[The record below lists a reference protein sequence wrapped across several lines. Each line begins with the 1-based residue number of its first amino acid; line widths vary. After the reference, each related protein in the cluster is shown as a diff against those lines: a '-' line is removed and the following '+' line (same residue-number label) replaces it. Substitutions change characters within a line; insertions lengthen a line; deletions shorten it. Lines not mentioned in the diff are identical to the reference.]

1 MAIQS
6 LGQAAVMVLARQAA
20 MNLVKDDLRRKGLRV
35 ASMRELHIAA
45 DELLRQRPELIEQA
59 MARAWRIALTNQQ
72 GRIAKALFDDERRAA
87 HLSTRQIT
95 RKCPLK
101 SLQKICNSEAIRG
114 SSDD

>member
-1 MAIQS
+1 MAFQS

-72 GRIAKALFDDERRAA
+72 GRIAKALFDDQMTPKR
-87 HLSTRQIT
+87 
-95 RKCPLK
+95 PLK
-101 SLQKICNSEAIRG
+101 MLDNFLQLLRFLEAG
-114 SSDD
+114 AY

>member
-72 GRIAKALFDDERRAA
+72 GRIAKALFDDQMTPKR
-87 HLSTRQIT
+87 
-95 RKCPLK
+95 PLK
-101 SLQKICNSEAIRG
+101 MLDNFLQLLRFLEAG
-114 SSDD
+114 AY

>member
-1 MAIQS
+1 MAFQS

-20 MNLVKDDLRRKGLRV
+20 MNLVKDELRRKGLRV

-72 GRIAKALFDDERRAA
+72 GRIAKALFDDQMTPKR
-87 HLSTRQIT
+87 
-95 RKCPLK
+95 PLK
-101 SLQKICNSEAIRG
+101 MLDNFLQLLRFLEAG
-114 SSDD
+114 AY

>member
-72 GRIAKALFDDERRAA
+72 GRIAKALFDDQMTPKR
-87 HLSTRQIT
+87 
-95 RKCPLK
+95 PLK
-101 SLQKICNSEAIRG
+101 MLDNFIQLLRFLEAG
-114 SSDD
+114 AY

>member
-1 MAIQS
+1 MALQS

-20 MNLVKDDLRRKGLRV
+20 MNLVKDELRRKGQRM

-87 HLSTRQIT
+87 HLSTSQKAPDRA
-95 RKCPLK
+95 PK
-101 SLQKICNSEAIRG
+101 SLEKMHNSEAI
-114 SSDD
+114 